1 MKMWH
6 WLKSLADGRIPKGRQ
21 RKSPDVVTEVKP
33 PCQTP
38 ADIGI
43 HQTFLNPRGL
53 HLVDFITQQ
62 TYRSETSVQVH
73 LLWILSTVILKY
85 DPLVFAWQV
94 RSLQPSRFS
103 KTHNYRLIAGWH
115 LKHDAWHDR
124 AKHNVTPIHIYFI
137 EVTISTIS
145 LCPTVRLTLVRTIG
159 LTFPSVC
166 RGGGFKIRWMREIK
180 IKKRFMN
187 KKCKV
192 TEWQKHI
199 VDPALHPLFPAA
211 VLSHNA
217 TLYSP
222 MQGRSQDSEDTE
234 VLPPHPHPYIE
245 TTLKTIVYIIS
256 ISLHFDRKIDR

>member
-73 LLWILSTVILKY
+73 VLWILSTVILKY

-124 AKHNVTPIHIYFI
+124 EKHNVTPIHIYFI

-145 LCPTVRLTLVRTIG
+145 WCPTVRLTLVRTIG

-166 RGGGFKIRWMREIK
+166 QGGGFKIRWMREIK
-180 IKKRFMN
+180 IKK
-187 KKCKV
+187 KV
-192 TEWQKHI
+192 HE
-199 VDPALHPLFPAA
+199 
-211 VLSHNA
+211 
-217 TLYSP
+217 
-222 MQGRSQDSEDTE
+222 
-234 VLPPHPHPYIE
+234 
-245 TTLKTIVYIIS
+245 
-256 ISLHFDRKIDR
+256 